1 MKITSPSLVLLLF
14 LNSFLGQSQI
24 TSFREK
30 FELPEV
36 VKETSGLL
44 FIDGKIITHNDSG
57 DDANLYEL
65 DSLSGNLQR
74 TINITNVTN
83 IDWEDITED
92 ENHLYI
98 GDFGNNNG
106 NRTNLRIYKIL
117 KSDFKNNN
125 AVTAEIISFSYE
137 DQTDFTSRLNAT
149 NFDAEA
155 IVFHEN
161 SLLIFTKNWIDLK
174 TNVYKIPTTIGNYT
188 AVKISTATIEG
199 LITGATLQ
207 NNNFLLCGYDAT
219 AIPFLVFIS
228 SNRIAGDDIFKSG
241 FDKIS
246 LSSELGFGNQ
256 VEGITSF
263 DNGRFYISREAVNN
277 QFINLTQKL
286 FEFKD
291 NRTKILSTLK
301 NDFENLTISPNPTL
315 GKISIQSKK
324 SIRSI
329 SIYNLLGEK
338 LMVFNSKQKEINI
351 SHLHKG
357 IYLLNIQFNDE
368 QRVIKKII
376 KY

>member
-74 TINITNVTN
+74 TINITNATN
-83 IDWEDITED
+83 IDWEDITKD

-137 DQTDFTSRLNAT
+137 DQTDFTSRPNAT

-174 TNVYKIPTTIGNYT
+174 TNVYKIPTTIGNHK
-188 AVKISTATIEG
+188 AVKISSANVAG
-199 LITGATLQ
+199 LITGATVQ
-207 NNNFLLCGYDAT
+207 NNNFLLCGIDT
-219 AIPFLVFIS
+219 SAIPFLVYIS
-228 SNRIAGDDIFKSG
+228 SNRAPGDDIFKSG
-241 FDKIS
+241 FQKYS
-246 LSSELGFGNQ
+246 LFNELGFGNQ

-263 DNGRFYISREAVNN
+263 DNGRFYISREAVNQN
-277 QFINLTQKL
+277 NFSLKQKL
-286 FEFKD
+286 FEFRD
-291 NRTKILSTLK
+291 DRAILLSAVK
-301 NDFENLTISPNPTL
+301 NDFENLTISPNPTF
-315 GKISIQSKK
+315 GNITIQSNKE
-324 SIRSI
+324 IRSI
-329 SIYNLLGEK
+329 STYTILGEK
-338 LMVFNSKQKEINI
+338 LMVFNSHQKEIKI
-351 SHLHKG
+351 SNLSKG
-357 IYLLNIQFNDE
+357 IYLLRIQLDNQE
-368 QRVIKKII
+368 VIIKKII

>member
-1 MKITSPSLVLLLF
+1 MLKNSSILLF
-14 LNSFLGQSQI
+14 TLMLVSYATYGQV
-24 TSFREK
+24 TDFKEK

-57 DDANLYEL
+57 DAANLYEI

-74 TINITNVTN
+74 TINITNATN

-92 ENHLYI
+92 ENYLYI

-106 NRTNLRIYKIL
+106 NRTNLKIYKIL

-125 AVTAEIISFSYE
+125 AVTAEIISFSYQ
-137 DQTDFTSRLNAT
+137 DQTDFTSRPNAT
-149 NFDAEA
+149 NFDAES

-174 TNVYKIPTTIGNYT
+174 TNVYKIPTTIGNHT
-188 AVKISTATIEG
+188 AVKTSTATIGG

-219 AIPFLVFIS
+219 AIPFLVFIN

-291 NRTKILSTLK
+291 NRTKVLSTLK
-301 NDFENLTISPNPTL
+301 NNFENLTISPNPTL

-338 LMVFNSKQKEINI
+338 MMIFNSKQKEINI
-351 SHLHKG
+351 SSISKG
-357 IYLLNIQFNDE
+357 IYLLNIQFNDK
-368 QRVIKKII
+368 QRVLKKII

>member
-30 FELPEV
+30 FELLEV

-74 TINITNVTN
+74 TINITNATN

-106 NRTNLRIYKIL
+106 NRTNLKIYKIL

-125 AVTAEIISFSYE
+125 AVTTEIISFSYE
-137 DQTDFTSRLNAT
+137 DQTDFTSRPNAT

-174 TNVYKIPTTIGNYT
+174 TK
-188 AVKISTATIEG
+188 K
-199 LITGATLQ
+199 
-207 NNNFLLCGYDAT
+207 
-219 AIPFLVFIS
+219 
-228 SNRIAGDDIFKSG
+228 
-241 FDKIS
+241 
-246 LSSELGFGNQ
+246 
-256 VEGITSF
+256 
-263 DNGRFYISREAVNN
+263 FY
-277 QFINLTQKL
+277 Q
-286 FEFKD
+286 
-291 NRTKILSTLK
+291 
-301 NDFENLTISPNPTL
+301 
-315 GKISIQSKK
+315 IQ
-324 SIRSI
+324 I
-329 SIYNLLGEK
+329 
-338 LMVFNSKQKEINI
+338 
-351 SHLHKG
+351 
-357 IYLLNIQFNDE
+357 
-368 QRVIKKII
+368 
-376 KY
+376 